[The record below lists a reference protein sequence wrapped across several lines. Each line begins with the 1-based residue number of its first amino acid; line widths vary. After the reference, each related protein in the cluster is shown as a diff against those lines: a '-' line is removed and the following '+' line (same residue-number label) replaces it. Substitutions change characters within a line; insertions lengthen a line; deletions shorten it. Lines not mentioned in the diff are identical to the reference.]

1 MKHFMNT
8 TSIIAVAAAAGF
20 IGFASTG
27 ANAATSGA
35 VSADA
40 EIVAPIAVTAGTNS
54 LQFGLVGNTAAHV
67 VTVSTADA
75 RSSTVP
81 AQLVAGTTPTAA
93 DFNVTGSGA
102 ATYTITLP
110 ASVNL
115 AGPGAD
121 LIVNNFTHDA
131 GATPALAAGLASFN
145 VGADL
150 TIPNAHPAGA
160 YSGTFTV
167 TVNY

>member
-8 TSIIAVAAAAGF
+8 TSIIAVAAVAGF

-110 ASVNL
+110 ASVSL
-115 AGPGAD
+115 TGTGPAMT
-121 LIVNNFTHDA
+121 VNNFVHDA
-131 GATPALAAGLASFN
+131 GATPTLTAGADAFN

-150 TIPNAHPAGA
+150 TVPSGQTAGA
-160 YSGTFTV
+160 YTGSFTV